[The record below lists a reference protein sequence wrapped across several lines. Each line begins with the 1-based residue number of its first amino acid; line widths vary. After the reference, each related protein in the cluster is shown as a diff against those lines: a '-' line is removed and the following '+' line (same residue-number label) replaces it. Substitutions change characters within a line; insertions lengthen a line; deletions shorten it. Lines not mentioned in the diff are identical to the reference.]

1 MAIHQAP
8 GVLAVNVDYRTQIAA
23 IGTERGQPAPRDQ
36 ILAALKAIGYGGR
49 FIDES
54 PPNDNE

>member
-8 GVLAVNVDYRTQIAA
+8 GVLAVNVDYRTQLAT
-23 IGTERGQPAPRDQ
+23 IGAERGRPAPRDE

-49 FIDES
+49 FIDEA
-54 PPNDNE
+54 PPRND